1 MTNNYQERKQARI
14 NRYKELAEKNHAA
27 ATEKHEE
34 SRCMMKAIPMGQPIL
49 VGHHSEARDRR
60 FREKAWNKLGQ
71 AVALSEKAKYY
82 EQKARAAENNNAIS
96 SDNPEALKLLKEKL
110 EKLEKLQEVMKAA
123 NKIVRNK
130 KMTEEEKINA
140 LIELDICEGDTAK
153 VLDSNKFGGAG
164 FASFQ
169 LTNNNAN
176 IKRVKDR
183 IKKLEKRVND
193 TTTEEVI
200 NGIKIVDNV
209 EYNRLQIFFE
219 GIPAVEIR
227 QKLKSNGFRWSGYNG
242 CWQSYRSE
250 RANRVAKEIAQSLS
264 AN

>member
-27 ATEKHEE
+27 ATKKHEE
-34 SRCMMKAIPMGQPIL
+34 SRYMMAAIPMGQPIL
-49 VGHHSEARDRR
+49 AGHHSEARDRR

-96 SDNPEALKLLKEKL
+96 SDNPEAIKLLKEKL

-123 NKIVRNK
+123 NKIVRSK
-130 KMTEEEKINA
+130 KMTDEEKIKSI
-140 LIELDICEGDTAK
+140 IELGICKEDAIK
-153 VLDSNKFGGAG
+153 LLDANKFGGAG
-164 FASFQ
+164 FASYN

-176 IKRVKDR
+176 IKRVEAR
-183 IKKLEKRVND
+183 IKELEKRASEE
-193 TTTEEVI
+193 TTEEEI
-200 NGIKIVDNV
+200 NGVRIIDNA
-209 EYNRLQIFFE
+209 EDNRLQIYFE

-227 QKLKSNGFRWSGYNG
+227 QKLKSNGFRWSRYNG
-242 CWQSYRSE
+242 CWQSYRNE
-250 RANRVAKEIAQSLS
+250 RAKRIAREVAQGV
-264 AN
+264 

>member
-34 SRCMMKAIPMGQPIL
+34 SRRMMAAIPMGQPIL

-71 AVALSEKAKYY
+71 AVALSEKAEYY

-96 SDNPEALKLLKEKL
+96 SDDPEAIKLLKEKL
-110 EKLEKLQEVMKAA
+110 EKLEKFQEVMKAA
-123 NKIVRNK
+123 NKIVRSK

-140 LIELDICEGDTAK
+140 LIELGICKEDTAK

-164 FASFQ
+164 FASFH

-183 IKKLEKRVND
+183 IKKLEKRAND
-193 TTTEEVI
+193 ITTEEEI

-209 EYNRLQIFFE
+209 EDNRLQIFFE
-219 GIPAVEIR
+219 GIPAAEIR
-227 QKLKSNGFRWSGYNG
+227 QKLKSNGFRWSRYNG

-250 RANRVAKEIAQSLS
+250 RANRVAKEIAQGV
-264 AN
+264 

>member
-27 ATEKHEE
+27 ATKKHEE
-34 SRCMMKAIPMGQPIL
+34 SRGMVAAIPMGQPIL

-82 EQKARAAENNNAIS
+82 EQKARAAENNHAIS
-96 SDNPEALKLLKEKL
+96 SDDPEALKLLKEKL
-110 EKLEKLQEVMKAA
+110 EKLEKLQSIMKAA
-123 NKIVRNK
+123 NKIVRSK
-130 KMTEEEKINA
+130 KLTDEEKIQEMVKLGLSEEGAANA
-140 LIELDICEGDTAK
+140 LKPDFCGR
-153 VLDSNKFGGAG
+153 VG
-164 FASFQ
+164 FASYSLQ
-169 LTNNNAN
+169 NNNAN

-183 IKKLEKRVND
+183 IKKLEKRAND
-193 TTTEEVI
+193 ITTEEAI
-200 NGIKIVDNV
+200 NGVKIVDNV
-209 EYNRLQIFFE
+209 EDNRLQIFFE

-227 QKLKSNGFRWSGYNG
+227 QKLKSNGFRWSRYNG

-250 RANRVAKEIAQSLS
+250 RANRVAKEIAQSL
-264 AN
+264 